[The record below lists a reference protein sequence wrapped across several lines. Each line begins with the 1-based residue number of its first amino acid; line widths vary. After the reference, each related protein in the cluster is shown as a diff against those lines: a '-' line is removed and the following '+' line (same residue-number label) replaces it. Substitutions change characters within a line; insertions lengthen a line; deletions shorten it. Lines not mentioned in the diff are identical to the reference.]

1 MKSSASDLDL
11 KHNNHC
17 CVFCKFS
24 FSDISLLLVLNQEC
38 YFFLL
43 SVIIIVIKK
52 INFHLKLMAEL
63 QIHLVLDCF
72 SA

>member
-1 MKSSASDLDL
+1 M
-11 KHNNHC
+11 
-17 CVFCKFS
+17 
-24 FSDISLLLVLNQEC
+24 LNQEC

-72 SA
+72 LRYSAVLFAYIVAPMGLDFKLSFNLRIQF